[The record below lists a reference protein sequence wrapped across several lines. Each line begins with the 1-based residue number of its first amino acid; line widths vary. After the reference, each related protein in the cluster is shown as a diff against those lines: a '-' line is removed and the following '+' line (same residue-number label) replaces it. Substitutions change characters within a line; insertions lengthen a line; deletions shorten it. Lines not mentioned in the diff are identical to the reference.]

1 MIPQVKR
8 YLKKEKYESR
18 GHGAEIVF
26 ARRATR
32 FMRLR
37 YTEDAVQL
45 EAWAEGEH
53 ADAEYEAM
61 LQQIDQ
67 VELILLQAEGE
78 EETEAALPEGVK
90 VTKLQYLRKY
100 AGKEFNSNLRFLGI
114 MGYVMLVPLGVLA
127 TSNYALLLDA
137 AVLLLMNLGLTVREA
152 ERVPN
157 GFRAL
162 LDWCYTNV
170 GEKLQRYVKVMG
182 GIYLAFGLIFM
193 SGYAIAVALF
203 FRGDL
208 ALAVAALGIAVVGTI
223 ITAVNILLTYPLF
236 SFAQLTADIRHIR
249 DHGGMAIA
257 GGKEEKGE
265 EKKTAEGETAPAAPA
280 KSEEAPA
287 APAPEVPAAE
297 EEDDEFG
304 DLPDL

>member
-1 MIPQVKR
+1 MKRFCQVYPVLESPNTMIPQVKR

-137 AVLLLMNLGLTVREA
+137 AVLLLMNLGMHLGRNKFCALGMSAYAVLNFA
-152 ERVPN
+152 LSL
-157 GFRAL
+157 GASAL
-162 LDWCYTNV
+162 LV
-170 GEKLQRYVKVMG
+170 GWIALG
-182 GIYLAFGLIFM
+182 AFGFM
-193 SGYAIAVALF
+193 QIRKAEKQYDALM
-203 FRGDL
+203 RERRE
-208 ALAVAALGIAVVGTI
+208 
-223 ITAVNILLTYPLF
+223 N
-236 SFAQLTADIRHIR
+236 R
-249 DHGGMAIA
+249 D
-257 GGKEEKGE
+257 
-265 EKKTAEGETAPAAPA
+265 
-280 KSEEAPA
+280 
-287 APAPEVPAAE
+287 
-297 EEDDEFG
+297 
-304 DLPDL
+304 

>member
-1 MIPQVKR
+1 MKRFCQVYPVLESPNTMIPQVKR

-45 EAWAEGEH
+45 EAWAEGEN

-61 LQQIDQ
+61 LQQVDQ

-127 TSNYALLLDA
+127 TSNYGLLLDV
-137 AVLLLMNLGLTVREA
+137 AVLLLMNLGMHLGRNKFCALGMSAYAVLNFA
-152 ERVPN
+152 LSLCAS
-157 GFRAL
+157 AL
-162 LDWCYTNV
+162 LV
-170 GEKLQRYVKVMG
+170 GWIALG
-182 GIYLAFGLIFM
+182 AFGFM
-193 SGYAIAVALF
+193 QIRKAEKQYDALM
-203 FRGDL
+203 RERRE
-208 ALAVAALGIAVVGTI
+208 
-223 ITAVNILLTYPLF
+223 N
-236 SFAQLTADIRHIR
+236 R
-249 DHGGMAIA
+249 
-257 GGKEEKGE
+257 E
-265 EKKTAEGETAPAAPA
+265 
-280 KSEEAPA
+280 
-287 APAPEVPAAE
+287 
-297 EEDDEFG
+297 
-304 DLPDL
+304 